1 MTNTRTRSLIISALA
16 ILVLLFVTPHGNADD
31 TTAAPANPL
40 EPLARLIGGEWH
52 SADNYHIFEWGLGK
66 LSVTSKSYFVIEGK
80 PKQVSDGMWYWHPGV
95 GTIKAIAT
103 AIDMGV
109 PLWEYTTTFE
119 GNTMRN
125 DLTTHTDDGKA
136 DTYVETWEFTDD
148 NTYVWSLLK
157 ETDEGMQKIMGSTYT
172 RK

>member
-1 MTNTRTRSLIISALA
+1 MFGIRNRTLWTGTLLALGCLIAAPHSSADQ
-16 ILVLLFVTPHGNADD
+16 NES
-31 TTAAPANPL
+31 APANPL
-40 EPLARLIGGEWH
+40 QPLARLIGGEWH
-52 SADNYHIFEWGLGK
+52 SADNYHVFEWGLGQ
-66 LSVTSKSYFVIEGK
+66 LSITSKSYFVVEGK

-103 AIDMGV
+103 AIDMGM

-125 DLTTHTDDGKA
+125 DLTTHTAEGKA
-136 DTYVETWEFTDD
+136 DKYVETWEFTDD
-148 NTYVWSLLK
+148 NTYVWSLFS